1 VLPVIEAA
9 LEVHTSPV
17 ETGRVR
23 IRKMV
28 HAREEIVDS
37 PLLRDEMVIERVSI
51 NRVIEAPISARS
63 EEDTVV
69 IPLLEEVLVVEKRL
83 LLKEEVRI
91 TTRRIETHAPNAR
104 HCAARISPWRS

>member
-1 VLPVIEAA
+1 MRAARRGWGASEFPLVLPVIEEA

-37 PLLRDEMVIERVSI
+37 PLLRDEVVIERVSI

-91 TTRRIETHAPNAR
+91 TT
-104 HCAARISPWRS
+104 